1 MTSPAEPSGGVAVMS
16 DNAFQEIFEFLG
28 ALGEGAFSAVV
39 KARHNADGQLVA
51 LKMTKKEGM
60 ALLEGPS
67 GNVWAADEEAHIW
80 RQIRHPNVVAL
91 LGVYNLPDFV
101 VLSTELCS
109 SSLLERLEGATDF
122 VQEAQAQRLACQVV
136 SAVLYL
142 HSVGIAHR
150 DLKPGNVLCTAAG
163 AIERSSVKV
172 ADFGLASSFES
183 GRAAVF
189 QRVVGTTEYMAPELV
204 AGMMASAKG
213 EPHAPYDETVDL
225 WAVGCLIYELLSG
238 RPPFYSVARRKQ
250 QQLIL
255 SAPLEFPPLAFAN
268 VSDDA
273 IELMRRLLDRDPAG
287 RPAGNELAG
296 HGWIVTMVEVRRSV
310 HGPVPV
316 LRDDEAVRAPKLLDK
331 LAPVILCG
339 ARSSQAARTSQ
350 AGASRRHS
358 HSSSL
363 PGRASAATNASSAGW
378 GQQQSERASGL
389 SERTTTGSSG
399 RSTGRSPPSPGQ
411 PGSPTPVN
419 RRASGRLSARRQ
431 EDARAMGEMRRKRV
445 KSRLRASISAAIAAL
460 RLAPKQTWPHADAA
474 GRLSLGTSK
483 GPCEVCAA
491 CFPR

>member
-1 MTSPAEPSGGVAVMS
+1 MA
-16 DNAFQEIFEFLG
+16 DDAFQEMFEFLG

-39 KARHNADGQLVA
+39 KARQTADGMLVA

-67 GNVWAADEEAHIW
+67 GNSWAADEEARIW

-109 SSLLERLEGATDF
+109 GNLLERLENATDF
-122 VQEAQAQRLACQVV
+122 VQEEQAQRLACQVV

-142 HSVGIAHR
+142 HSIGIAHR
-150 DLKPGNVLCTAAG
+150 DIKPSNVLCTSAG
-163 AIERSSVKV
+163 AIEKSSVKV
-172 ADFGLASSFES
+172 ADFGLASSFEP
-183 GRAAVF
+183 GRAAIF

-238 RPPFYSVARRKQ
+238 KPPFYSVARRKQ

-255 SAPLEFPPLAFAN
+255 SAPLEFPPLAFGN

-273 IELMRRLLDRDPAG
+273 IDLIRRLLDRDPAR
-287 RPAGNELAG
+287 RPAGNELAN
-296 HGWIVTMVEVRRSV
+296 HGWIATMVEVRSSA

-316 LRDDEAVRAPKLLDK
+316 LRDDDAVRAPKLLDK

-339 ARSSQAARTSQ
+339 ARTSQ
-350 AGASRRHS
+350 PAASQRQS
-358 HSSSL
+358 NGL
-363 PGRASAATNASSAGW
+363 PGRGSTSTTVSSV
-378 GQQQSERASGL
+378 GQPSERVSGL
-389 SERTTTGSSG
+389 SERSTGSSR

-411 PGSPTPVN
+411 RASPTPN
-419 RRASGRLSARRQ
+419 RRASGRLSMRRQ
-431 EDARAMGEMRRKRV
+431 EEARIMGEMRRNRAQH
-445 KSRLRASISAAIAAL
+445 RLRTTVSAAIAIL
-460 RLAPKQTWPHADAA
+460 RLAPKQTWPHTDAE
-474 GRLSLGTSK
+474 GRLTLTAAK
-483 GPCEVCAA
+483 GPCEACAA